1 VGTVAPLGPQGVP
14 SAFVKHTAEGR
25 TAVFRHGLDGDE
37 QADLRFHG
45 GTEKAVYGYS
55 LDHYGRWKADFPNHS
70 ATLIPGAFGE
80 NLTIEGLTETDMCVG
95 DVHRIGTAVLQVCQP
110 RQPCFKLALHFGD
123 KRLPAA
129 MVRSGRCGWYYR
141 VLSEGELGPGYQVE
155 LVDRPQPG
163 LPFTRL
169 IEFVN
174 FARST
179 DAELLALSRLEEVA
193 AGIRRRALDK
203 LAARGI
209 ANTSSS
215 SNNCDGSA

>member
-1 VGTVAPLGPQGVP
+1 MIRIHSVQVGTIAPLGPQGVL
-14 SAFVKHTAEGR
+14 SGFVKHSAKRR
-25 TAVFRHGLDGDE
+25 TRVFEQGLDGDE
-37 QADLRFHG
+37 QADLRVHG
-45 GTEKAVYGYS
+45 GPEKAVYGYS
-55 LDHYGRWKADFPNHS
+55 LGHYGSWKADFPNHS
-70 ATLIPGAFGE
+70 ATLSPGAFGE
-80 NLTIEGLTETDMCVG
+80 NLTVKGLTETDICVG

-110 RQPCFKLALHFGD
+110 RQPCFKLALHFDD

-141 VLSEGELGPGYQVE
+141 VLSQGELGPGDEVE
-155 LVDRPQPG
+155 LVDRPQPS

-169 IEFVN
+169 IDFVN

-193 AGIRRRALDK
+193 SGIRRRAVDK

-209 ANTSSS
+209 GNP
-215 SNNCDGSA
+215 